1 MGLIITLI
9 IVGLILL
16 LAEMLLIPGVGV
28 AGILGILSLGVS
40 CFCAFSQIG
49 DTAGII
55 VTIVNS
61 ALVILLLIYAL
72 RAKTWKRLAL
82 ETSIDSKA
90 VDSVSISVNLGQ
102 RGKSVTR
109 LAPVGTVRF
118 GDDVVEVKALEG
130 IIDSGVDVEIVLIE
144 DNKVYVSE
152 VDLDEV

>member
-1 MGLIITLI
+1 M
-9 IVGLILL
+9 
-16 LAEMLLIPGVGV
+16 
-28 AGILGILSLGVS
+28 
-40 CFCAFSQIG
+40 
-49 DTAGII
+49 
-55 VTIVNS
+55 
-61 ALVILLLIYAL
+61 
-72 RAKTWKRLAL
+72 

-118 GDDVVEVKALEG
+118 GDDVAEVKALEG
-130 IIDSGVDVEIVLIE
+130 LVGSGVDVEIVLIE